1 MKKYPLFLIM
11 SLLAF
16 TACQSKEEP
25 VFKNFPA
32 GDAHLRYSGRTDLSD
47 PAQPVLIGSASSV
60 EMAFSG
66 DSVQLLLRKLNPAG
80 EHNYVSL
87 ELDGEYLRRIRLEKD
102 TVESFT
108 VQAPAASDS
117 GKHILKIYKA
127 TEASNGNVAFLGL
140 KGYELSALPA
150 APKRTIEFVGN
161 SITCGM
167 GVDYQEIPCDS
178 GVWYD
183 QHNAYLAYGPRAAR
197 TLNAAYMVSCV
208 SGIGVYR
215 NWNSGEGEAPVMPD
229 VYGNRYLNTDNSK
242 PWDFSS
248 FSPDLVSIA
257 LGTNDFSEGDGTKE
271 RQPFDSI
278 RYISKYIEFINTV
291 YSKYPDTQITLLTSP
306 MVSGEK
312 GATYVNSLKAVKEHF
327 RKKAPDKKPIAI
339 YNFESIT
346 PHGCGY
352 HPDKDDQRQMAE
364 ALIPFYKEIMGW

>member
-1 MKKYPLFLIM
+1 MKKLLLFLLPC
-11 SLLAF
+11 LLTF
-16 TACQSKEEP
+16 TACQQKSEKT
-25 VFKNFPA
+25 FKSFPA
-32 GDAHLRYSGRTDLSD
+32 NDAHLRYAGRVDLLN
-47 PAQPVLIGSASSV
+47 PAEPVLIGSASSV
-60 EMAFSG
+60 EIPFTG
-66 DSVQLLLRKLNPAG
+66 DSVQLLLKKLNPEG
-80 EHNYVSL
+80 EHNYISL

-108 VQAPAASDS
+108 VQAPVASDS

-127 TEASNGNVAFLGL
+127 TEASNGNVAFLGV
-140 KGYELSALPA
+140 KATELSALPE
-150 APKRTIEFVGN
+150 APRRKIEFIGN

-167 GVDYQEIPCDS
+167 GVDYEEIPCDS

-183 QHNAYLAYGPRAAR
+183 QHNAYLAYGPRVAR
-197 TLNAAYMVSCV
+197 SLEADFMVSCV

-215 NWNSGEGEAPVMPD
+215 NWNSNEGEEPVMPD
-229 VYGNRYLNTDNSK
+229 LYENRYLDTDDNK

-257 LGTNDFSEGDGTKE
+257 LGTNDFSDGDGVKE
-271 RQPFDSI
+271 RQPFDSA
-278 RYISKYIEFINTV
+278 RYVSKYIEFVNTV
-291 YSKYPDTQITLLTSP
+291 YSKYPQTQITILTSP

-312 GATYVNSLKAVKEHF
+312 GILYLNSLRAVQEHF
-327 RKKAPDKKPIAI
+327 MKVAPDKKPIAV

-364 ALIPFYKEIMGW
+364 ALTPFYKEVMGW